1 MARRPA
7 ALIPTLALLSVLGI
21 LPNILDAQQVSIPK
35 IPPELTEDKYVRELL
50 GILDRWDK
58 KDLRLPKKS
67 DLQKRFQSELS
78 RLVDRRLYPYQTSSW
93 ANDRLARWKELP
105 EVVNA
110 ERPLTDAARHVL
122 VLLFAKNR
130 IALEKEIPP
139 DRLKET
145 LDLPLF
151 LVLGKAQQDA
161 AKAGRPRIEIA
172 TLVGS
177 LFDWWTQIWPFCDR

>member
-1 MARRPA
+1 VTRKLAT
-7 ALIPTLALLSVLGI
+7 LIPTLTLLSVLGV
-21 LPNILDAQQVSIPK
+21 LPNFLDAQQVPIPK

-50 GILDRWDK
+50 VILDRWDK
-58 KDLRLPKKS
+58 KDLGLPKKS
-67 DLQKRFQSELS
+67 DLQKRFESELS
-78 RLVDRRLYPYQTSSW
+78 KLVDRRLYPYQTSSW
-93 ANDRLARWKELP
+93 ANERLMRWKQLP
-105 EVVNA
+105 EIVNP
-110 ERPLTDAARHVL
+110 ERPLTEGARHIL

-130 IALEKEIPP
+130 TTLEKEIPS

-151 LVLGKAQQDA
+151 LVLGRAQQDA

-177 LFDWWTQIWPFCDR
+177 LFDWWTQI